1 MPSARAPGGW
11 TTAPALGSRRRPA
24 RAGVGAPVPTPG
36 QVQAKQRHEEREAP
50 VATVTAHPALRE
62 MHAALRKV
70 EVVMSAHDGQLRV
83 ERDARREAEASAAE
97 SKKQLAVA
105 ARSQRDLAQAREQLD
120 RAEETEEVL
129 RQQLREQKVELGEAR
144 RGLAGANEQNRQLRT
159 ELEALQRRLSDAG
172 LGWGSGAPQR
182 PGGQRWGT
190 LAWWGDKRA
199 P

>member
-1 MPSARAPGGW
+1 M
-11 TTAPALGSRRRPA
+11 
-24 RAGVGAPVPTPG
+24 
-36 QVQAKQRHEEREAP
+36 
-50 VATVTAHPALRE
+50 
-62 MHAALRKV
+62 
-70 EVVMSAHDGQLRV
+70 
-83 ERDARREAEASAAE
+83 ASAAE
-97 SKKQLAVA
+97 TTNRSDSSGSFEHQRAASAGPELELPLLQAGPLPNQQPRLGLPRNPNAAVEEGDRLHLPA
-105 ARSQRDLAQAREQLD
+105 ASPRLAQPK
-120 RAEETEEVL
+120 EETEEVL